1 MNCEPAA
8 RDAMAA
14 CYVKAGNK
22 RPVINRSNEGLYA
35 ALTVL
40 LVQAFALFF
49 FYQLGV

>member
-1 MNCEPAA
+1 MNKPAA

-14 CYVKAGNK
+14 CYVKASK
-22 RPVINRSNEGLYA
+22 RPQVDRSNEGLYA

>member
-8 RDAMAA
+8 RDVMAA

-22 RPVINRSNEGLYA
+22 RPVKQSNEGLYA

-49 FYQLGV
+49 FYQLGAL

>member
-14 CYVKAGNK
+14 CYVKAGK
-22 RPVINRSNEGLYA
+22 RPQINRSNEGLYA

-40 LVQAFALFF
+40 LVQAFTLFF
-49 FYQLGV
+49 FYQLEV